1 MNEDNENRTAYE
13 EKVRAQLQERRAEI
27 EKLKARMD
35 QKKADAKIEYQ
46 KCLEDLEQ
54 QQVSLE
60 SKLDEL
66 SRASGSALSE
76 LKTGVSDA
84 WDRFSDSVEN
94 ARKEFG

>member
-1 MNEDNENRTAYE
+1 MDENKSAYE
-13 EKVRAQLQERRAEI
+13 EKVRAQLKERRAEI

-46 KCLEDLEQ
+46 RRLQDLESQ
-54 QQVSLE
+54 RSSLE

-66 SRASGSALSE
+66 SEASGSALEE
-76 LKTGVSDA
+76 LKSGIADA

-94 ARKEFG
+94 ARREFK